1 MEREPFMFD
10 FELAEAD
17 LKGAEPEKNGGM
29 IEVYLDAE
37 QHKIFESQTTAY
49 AAGNEVLGAR
59 DNRASIEQRIS
70 DLNKREAEIKDQ
82 IEALKQKY
90 AAQLAELNDG
100 LKPLQTER
108 FDLNR
113 ERRQAELALANAE
126 QKLRDALAFLKQQAK
141 YQHDLEKYNRLT
153 MAAPWREW
161 AKEYQIEGGRMIA
174 SAGGRAILGDKMGL
188 GKTLTSQIATDMMES
203 KKVLIVVPDDVVS
216 NFLMEIAHWA
226 PHRTAFLVGKMT
238 RMQRDIIL
246 NTVRMM
252 DQFTLVLNYS
262 AWRKDKGLL
271 RKLINL
277 QLDTVILDEAHSV
290 KNVSTSAFNGVN
302 QIIKADNACPGCGGY
317 VQHVHDSGD
326 LVHDGNYRF
335 MPRDF
340 FVCIGKHFPS
350 SETVDFLT
358 VPVDNA
364 CGWSQ
369 RNDIVNDVERPY
381 GYLRSVKHVLP
392 MTGTPILNKPQDL
405 FALLNLID
413 DEHFPNEKDYLYAYC
428 QKNTWTQKWE
438 FRYGGLESLTKQL
451 AGRYIARDKKTAGVV
466 LPPQEVRIHSIEL
479 DETLYPKQANVIKML
494 SHHAMLML
502 ESGKK
507 VPVIAMIALITRKRQ
522 ANVWPA
528 GLKFEYEDAD
538 GNIQLFDVGEDV
550 QESIKLDRII
560 TEPERTESG
569 DYEGLAVDF
578 TGSGDKV
585 NGERVVVFSQFK
597 GPLKELERRMNNAGI
612 SCVRFDGDTP
622 EDLRNEVKRDFD
634 RKYAEEID
642 YKWQVVL
649 CNYKTGGVGLNFTAA
664 TQMIIIDEEW
674 NVGKNE
680 QAYARI
686 DRMGQT
692 EETTVHILRLS
703 NTVDSW
709 MAALIENKRNMVE
722 GFESSAEM
730 QAELFRKMQNGE
742 IL

>member
-1 MEREPFMFD
+1 MEDFKFD
-10 FELAEAD
+10 WELAEAEV
-17 LKGAEPEKNGGM
+17 AVEPPKPNGGTL
-29 IEVYLDAE
+29 EVALDAE
-37 QHKIFESQTTAY
+37 LHKIFESQTTAY
-49 AAGNEVLGAR
+49 EAGTEVLSLR
-59 DNRASIEQRIS
+59 EQRAILDQKAK
-70 DLNKREAEIKDQ
+70 DLNEREAEIKSQ
-82 IEALKQKY
+82 METLKQKY
-90 AAQLAELNDG
+90 LADLEVLREA
-100 LKPLQTER
+100 LKPLSEER
-108 FDLNR
+108 FDINR
-113 ERRQAELALANAE
+113 ERRQNELAILNAE
-126 QKLRDALAFLKQQAK
+126 QKLRDALAWLKQQAK
-141 YQHDLEKYNRLT
+141 YQSDLEKYNRLT

-161 AKEYQIEGGRMIA
+161 AREYQIEGGRMIA
-174 SAGGRAILGDKMGL
+174 SANGKAILGDKMGL
-188 GKTLTSQIATDMMES
+188 GKTLTSQIACDMMES

-216 NFLMEIAHWA
+216 NFLMEVNHWA

-262 AWRKDKGLL
+262 AWRKDKSLL

-277 QLDTVILDEAHSV
+277 QLDTIILDEAHSV
-290 KNVSTSAFNGVN
+290 KNVGTSAFKGVN
-302 QIIKADNACPGCGGY
+302 QIVKADNQCPQCGGY
-317 VQHVHDSGD
+317 VQHVKDTGD
-326 LVHDGNYRF
+326 LIHDNNVY
-335 MPRDF
+335 MPRSF
-340 FVCIGKHFPS
+340 YVCIGKHMPS
-350 SETVDFLT
+350 TETVDFLT
-358 VPVDNA
+358 VPVDNS

-369 RNDIVNDVERPY
+369 RQDIVNRVKRDH
-381 GYLRSVKHVLP
+381 GYLRSIKHVLP

-413 DEHFPNEKDYLYAYC
+413 DEFFHNEKDYLYAYC
-428 QKNTWTQKWE
+428 QRNVWTNKWE
-438 FRYGGLESLTKQL
+438 FRSGGLDSLTKQL
-451 AGRYIARDKKTAGVV
+451 AGRYIARDKKTAGVI
-466 LPPQEVRIHSIEL
+466 LPPQEVKVHSIEL
-479 DETLYPKQANVIKML
+479 DETLYPKQSRVIRQL
-494 SHHAMLML
+494 SEHAMLML
-502 ESGKK
+502 DSGKK
-507 VPVIAMIALITRKRQ
+507 LAVIAMIALITRKRQ

-528 GLKFEYEDAD
+528 GIKFEYEDAD